1 MKRILFICLAALF
14 LVPGIAMAHSKIT
27 VSTPANE
34 ETVTVSPAEISMTFN
49 TNIEKLSQFKL
60 LDESGNQV
68 PTGDISVS
76 KATMSGSVTEPLKN
90 GAYTVKWTIIGAD
103 GHAVD
108 GEYAFKV
115 NAPEATPSKAPEAAA
130 TPADSSPSPSAEV
143 TEAPDASASADDNAS
158 EEPSPSAPAEDAKAE
173 SGNNNGVNA
182 AVWVI
187 AGVIV
192 IAGVAIV
199 IRRGRK

>member
-14 LVPGIAMAHSKIT
+14 LLPGIAMAHSKIT
-27 VSTPANE
+27 VSTPAKE

-76 KATMSGSVTEPLKN
+76 KASMSGLVTEPLKN

-108 GEYAFKV
+108 GEYAFTV
-115 NAPEATPSKAPEAAA
+115 NAPEATPSPTPEATA
-130 TPADSSPSPSAEV
+130 TPADSSPFPSAEV
-143 TEAPDASASADDNAS
+143 TKAPDASASADDNVS
-158 EEPSPSAPAEDAKAE
+158 EEPSPSVPAEDATTE
-173 SGNNNGVNA
+173 SGDNGVNTA
-182 AVWVI
+182 IWVI

-192 IAGVAIV
+192 VAGVVIM
-199 IRRGRK
+199 IRRSRK

>member
-14 LVPGIAMAHSKIT
+14 LLPGIAMAHSKIT
-27 VSTPANE
+27 VSTPAKE

-49 TNIEKLSQFKL
+49 TEIEKLSQFKL
-60 LDESGNQV
+60 LDESGKPV
-68 PTGDISVS
+68 PTGDIAVN

-90 GAYTVKWTIIGAD
+90 GTYTVKWTIIGAD

-108 GEYAFKV
+108 GEYAFTV
-115 NAPEATPSKAPEAAA
+115 NAAEAASSPAPEATS
-130 TPADSSPSPSAEV
+130 TPAESPSPGAEV

-158 EEPSPSAPAEDAKAE
+158 EEPAPAAPAEDAKAE
-173 SGNNNGVNA
+173 SGKDNGVNTA
-182 AVWVI
+182 IWII
-187 AGVIV
+187 AGVV
-192 IAGVAIV
+192 VAAAVVIV

>member
-14 LVPGIAMAHSKIT
+14 LLPGIAMAHSKIT
-27 VSTPANE
+27 VSTPAKE

-49 TNIEKLSQFKL
+49 TDIEKLSQFKL
-60 LDESGNQV
+60 LDESGKQV
-68 PTGDISVS
+68 PTGDIAVH

-108 GEYAFKV
+108 GEYAFTV
-115 NAPEATPSKAPEAAA
+115 NAPEATPSPSPEATA
-130 TPADSSPSPSAEV
+130 TPAETSSSPSAEV
-143 TEAPDASASADDNAS
+143 TEAPDASASADGNVS
-158 EEPSPSAPAEDAKAE
+158 EEPAPAAPAEDTKAE
-173 SGNNNGVNA
+173 SGNDNGVNT
-182 AVWVI
+182 VIWVI

-192 IAGVAIV
+192 AAAVVIV
-199 IRRGRK
+199 IRRNRK

>member
-14 LVPGIAMAHSKIT
+14 LLPGIAMAHSKIT
-27 VSTPANE
+27 VSTPAKE
-34 ETVTVSPAEISMTFN
+34 ETVTVSPAEITMTFN

-68 PTGDISVS
+68 QTGDITVS

-108 GEYAFKV
+108 GEYAFTV
-115 NAPEATPSKAPEAAA
+115 DAAEATPSPTPEAAA
-130 TPADSSPSPSAEV
+130 SPAESSPSPSAEV
-143 TEAPDASASADDNAS
+143 TEAPDASASADDNLS
-158 EEPSPSAPAEDAKAE
+158 EVPAPAAPAEDIAE
-173 SGNNNGVNA
+173 SGKNNGVNTA
-182 AVWVI
+182 IWVI
-187 AGVIV
+187 AGIIV
-192 IAGVAIV
+192 AAAVVIV
-199 IRRGRK
+199 IRRSRK